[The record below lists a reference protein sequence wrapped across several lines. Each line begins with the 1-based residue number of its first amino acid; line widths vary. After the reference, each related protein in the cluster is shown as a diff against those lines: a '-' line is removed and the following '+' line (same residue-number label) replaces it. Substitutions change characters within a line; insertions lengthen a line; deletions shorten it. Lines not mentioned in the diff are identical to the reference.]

1 MTLKTIDFG
10 TEKYRDIW
18 IEQRAMLDMMVRMK
32 LEHDPIIEE
41 FLLLGEHEP
50 VYTLGFHGDESNLI
64 APVTELE
71 SQGVECIRVERG
83 GDITYH
89 GPGQLIAYPIIDLE
103 NHKMGVKGY
112 VDTLQ
117 DCVIELLGEYGIKGD
132 TVEGA
137 TGVWIDAGTDNE
149 RKICAIGIK
158 CSRFIT
164 MHGLALNVNT
174 DLDAFSKI
182 NPCGFTDKG
191 VTSVEKETGKKID
204 LQKVKDQFDR
214 IFRLHFGFTDTAE

>member
-10 TEKYRDIW
+10 IEKYRDIW
-18 IEQRAMLDMMVRMK
+18 VEQRAMLDMIVRMK
-32 LEHDPIIEE
+32 LERNPITEE

-50 VYTLGFHGDESNLI
+50 VYTLGFHGNESNLI
-64 APVTELE
+64 APVEELE

-89 GPGQLIAYPIIDLE
+89 GPGQLVAYPVIDLE
-103 NHKMGVKGY
+103 NHRMGVKGY

-117 DCVIELLGEYGIKGD
+117 DCVIELLREYDIKGE
-132 TVEGA
+132 TIAGA
-137 TGVWIDAGTDNE
+137 SGVWIDAGTLRE

-158 CSRFIT
+158 CSRFVT

-174 DLDAFSKI
+174 DLDAFTKI

-191 VTSVEKETGKKID
+191 VASIEKETGEEVDFQKI
-204 LQKVKDQFDR
+204 KHQFDR
-214 IFRLHFGFTDTAE
+214 IFRSRFGFE